1 MIYLLGLIGIW
12 LLVYFGYK
20 AVFRAYFFKKRSQ
33 KLENAE
39 LIKTLLNLEPESLD
53 ELFALYRKEF
63 GAGAARYARDT
74 YRKWQAGEVR
84 PNRRTFGRFLVY
96 LPRVMSFDLKCEVL
110 RELREAYC
118 ARDNYELTVS
128 TDDWKET
135 LMPLVKDII
144 ARASAAE
151 LPVAVKERLK
161 WLADDDME
169 IARAILT
176 RSETMQTLDALA
188 MLEKEFSNIEQLLD
202 NAGRRGKVT
211 HALRLPLGT
220 ISLKIRKRS

>member
-1 MIYLLGLIGIW
+1 MIYLVAIIGLW

-20 AVFRAYFFKKRSQ
+20 AIFRSYFFKKRSQ

-39 LIKTLLNLEPESLD
+39 LIKTLLNLEEEPLND
-53 ELFALYRKEF
+53 LLALYQKEF
-63 GAGAARYARDT
+63 GAGAARYARHT

-84 PNRRTFGRFLVY
+84 PNKQTFARFLVY

-118 ARDNYELTVS
+118 AQDNYKLAVH

-135 LMPLVKDII
+135 LTPLVKDII
-144 ARASAAE
+144 AKARAAE
-151 LPVAVKERLK
+151 LPAAVKERLQ

-176 RSETMQTLDALA
+176 RSETKQSLDALA

-202 NAGRRGKVT
+202 NAGGRGKVT

-220 ISLKIRKRS
+220 ITLKIKK